1 MRNFL
6 AFFVVV
12 VALSGPARVRAA
24 APTPSEK
31 EQAKA
36 AYGAGITHF
45 NLNEY
50 AEALTSFKEAYR
62 HYPDPVFL
70 FNIAQCHRLLGNKQE
85 AVRSYRSYLRTDP
98 NAANAAEVQQIIASL
113 ERALKEE
120 QAAAHHPPQ
129 GPLLTSPEGAPPPGE
144 ASPARPSEA
153 PAATL
158 AVERTSPVAASRDQP
173 VYKKWWLWAAVGG
186 VVAVGLGVGLGVG
199 LTQGPSFPSADG
211 ANTTVRF

>member
-1 MRNFL
+1 MSSFRAL
-6 AFFVVV
+6 AIVVCTLIAHAAV
-12 VALSGPARVRAA
+12 A
-24 APTPSEK
+24 APVTASDK

-36 AYGAGITHF
+36 AYQKGITHF

-50 AEALTSFKEAYR
+50 SEALTSFKEAYR

-98 NAANAAEVQQIIASL
+98 QASNAAEVEQIIAGL

-120 QAAAHHPPQ
+120 QSAVHRPPQ
-129 GPLLTSPEGAPPPGE
+129 GPLLTGKDTPPPE
-144 ASPARPSEA
+144 PAIAKPAEQPVSVVSAA
-153 PAATL
+153 PAK
-158 AVERTSPVAASRDQP
+158 RDKP

-199 LTQGPSFPSADG
+199 LSQGPTFPSAQDT
-211 ANTTVRF
+211 NTTVRF